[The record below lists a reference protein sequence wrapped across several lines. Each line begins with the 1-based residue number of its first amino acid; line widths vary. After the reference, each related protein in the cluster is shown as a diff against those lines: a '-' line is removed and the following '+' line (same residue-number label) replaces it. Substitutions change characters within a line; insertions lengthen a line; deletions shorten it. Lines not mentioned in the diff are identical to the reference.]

1 MISSQPLSPIHGVLE
16 AMNPL
21 WSGEAST
28 AKMVTS
34 FDFRD
39 EERAAILG
47 LADLSHQTRA
57 GAKGRGTADWL
68 AALGVTIPP

>member
-16 AMNPL
+16 AMHPL
-21 WSGEAST
+21 WSSETSGP
-28 AKMVTS
+28 KKVIS
-34 FDFRD
+34 FDHRD

-57 GAKGRGTADWL
+57 GAKGREQPTGCPASE
-68 AALGVTIPP
+68 